1 MKNIPGYQKRA
12 PRVDLRRPAI
22 LIDSD
27 GAESNVIV
35 LDVSSGGFR
44 LEVSEAPRIGEYV
57 TLRAE
62 NRDFPAQ
69 RSAGRWGMWRAACS
83 CPPSIGRSGHNLWE
97 ESVTSDEFR
106 QEFRP

>member
-27 GAESNVIV
+27 SVESNVIV

-57 TLRAE
+57 TLRAG
-62 NRDFPAQ
+62 NQDFPAQ
-69 RSAGRWGMWRAACS
+69 IRWSLGDVAGGVFLSPVDWTQWS
-83 CPPSIGRSGHNLWE
+83 
-97 ESVTSDEFR
+97 
-106 QEFRP
+106 